1 MIPRHCDP
9 MWEDAWTPDHES
21 IASILCAEAITR
33 IIEPTLN
40 RYENTVA
47 NAWWALCDAHL
58 PAEQREIA
66 RTYHRL
72 MDDAPCV
79 HSSTVTAV
87 VLAMVEGMR
96 GGIDLT
102 LTMET
107 IFQNVCAAG
116 GIGSVEEAVPLVEGH
131 IIESRLAEF
140 RTLFPDVALTI
151 GPRAHQGG

>member
-9 MWEDAWTPDHES
+9 MWDDAWIPDHES
-21 IASILCAEAITR
+21 IASIFCAEAITR
-33 IIEPTLN
+33 IIEPTLD
-40 RYENTVA
+40 RYENTIA
-47 NAWWALCDAHL
+47 NAWWALCEEHL

-72 MDDAPCV
+72 MEDAPTV
-79 HSSTVTAV
+79 HSSTVIAV

-102 LTMET
+102 LAMEEV
-107 IFQNVCAAG
+107 FQRVCTAG
-116 GIGSVEEAVPLVEGH
+116 GIGSVEEALSRVEGH

-140 RTLFPDVALTI
+140 RTLFPAVALTI
-151 GPRAHQGG
+151 GPRAHQGR